1 MPNPLLG
8 VISGGDLS
16 LSGAALVELMRAVL
30 AKGASF
36 RFRAKGWSMA
46 PFIRDGDVI
55 CVSPLAA
62 SGPMI
67 GDVVAFFTPEMQRLV
82 VHRVV
87 LRRGDACVSRGDNV
101 PGMTDGTISGK
112 HILGRVTRV
121 TRDGR
126 DVWLGLGPERRLIAL
141 LSRTGLLPP
150 ARLRL
155 ATIARRLVRRCQL

>member
-1 MPNPLLG
+1 MCNPLLG
-8 VISGGDLS
+8 AVSGGDLS
-16 LSGAALVELMRAVL
+16 LSGEDLVELMRAVL

-55 CVSPLAA
+55 CVSPLPA
-62 SGPMI
+62 SGPGL
-67 GDVVAFFTPEMQRLV
+67 GDVVAFFTPESQRLL

-87 LRRGDACVSRGDNV
+87 LRRGAACVSRGDNIS
-101 PGMTDGTISGK
+101 GMSDGTISIK

-121 TRDGR
+121 TREGR
-126 DVWLGLGPERRLIAL
+126 NVWLGLGPERRLIAL
-141 LSRTGLLPP
+141 LSRTGLLLP

-155 ATIARRLVRRCQL
+155 EAIARQLVRRWQW